1 MLSKHIDLQTLVL
14 LGVVVNQDKAL
25 EMKDGE
31 QNSPKH
37 KNVIFLG
44 FFHPSRSLLGI
55 QFVRTDC
62 HCCRSDGSSLKT
74 FSFICLSRI
83 VVSVSLSLLCVMSVS
98 LSPSVFHFS
107 L

>member
-44 FFHPSRSLLGI
+44 FFHPS
-55 QFVRTDC
+55 
-62 HCCRSDGSSLKT
+62 
-74 FSFICLSRI
+74 
-83 VVSVSLSLLCVMSVS
+83 
-98 LSPSVFHFS
+98 
-107 L
+107 